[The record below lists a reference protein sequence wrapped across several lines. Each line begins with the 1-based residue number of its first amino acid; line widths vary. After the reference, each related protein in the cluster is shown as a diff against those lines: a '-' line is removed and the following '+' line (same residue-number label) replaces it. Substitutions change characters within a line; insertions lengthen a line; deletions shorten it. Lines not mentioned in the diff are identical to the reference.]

1 MCIPTEASVTFNGTI
16 CYTYLEIKQFSGFCV
31 TYEINDIYY
40 NDINQKQRNTT
51 LSG

>member
-1 MCIPTEASVTFNGTI
+1 MCIPTEASLTFNGTI